1 MIRHIATV
9 SVVGSLQKIPAVIY
23 RLQNSFSKTPVEL
36 CPFCEHDK
44 SHMFGVGGRVG
55 LMLALRGTGL
65 QSALN
70 LENRILCDKH

>member
-1 MIRHIATV
+1 
-9 SVVGSLQKIPAVIY
+9 
-23 RLQNSFSKTPVEL
+23 L